1 MTQTELADKE
11 VKRPIIKIPHK
22 LKKVEEK
29 MNIMKEEMK
38 DVRKEQIELL
48 EMKNVIPRMINILG
62 GINIR

>member
-1 MTQTELADKE
+1 MQRSKKIGPISSRKNNQETRPRNDTELADKE

-38 DVRKEQIELL
+38 DVRNKL
-48 EMKNVIPRMINILG
+48 NF
-62 GINIR
+62 

>member
-38 DVRKEQIELL
+38 DVRNKL
-48 EMKNVIPRMINILG
+48 NF
-62 GINIR
+62 